1 LRKPEA
7 EGKLEEVE
15 RQKTNLRRP
24 APPAPDPRIRR
35 TRERLGTALI
45 ELIRDKPIDAVTVQ
59 DVLDRA
65 RVGRST
71 FYVHYRD
78 KNDLLFTQLEQFLDF
93 MSTILSKQR
102 EESRRVAPVAEMF
115 EHIGGQNR
123 MYRALADSGHLQDFF
138 DMAQDAFARGIARR
152 LRESGRVAR
161 LSRVELRARG
171 TLLAGSLLALLRWWI
186 DRGAKESPKAMD
198 DMFHRMVWEGLG

>member
-1 LRKPEA
+1 MQKLIAAKKLDSMQRRKS
-7 EGKLEEVE
+7 
-15 RQKTNLRRP
+15 
-24 APPAPDPRIRR
+24 DPRARR
-35 TRERLGTALI
+35 TRERLGGALI
-45 ELIRDKPIDAVTVQ
+45 ELIREKPFDAITVQ
-59 DVLDRA
+59 EVLDRA

-78 KNDLLFTQLEQFLDF
+78 KNDLLFSQLEMFLEF
-93 MSTILSKQR
+93 MSTKLSAER

-123 MYRALADSGHLQDFF
+123 MYRALAEAGQLQDFF

-152 LRESGRVAR
+152 LRESGRVAG
-161 LSRVELRARG
+161 LSRSELAARG

-198 DMFHRMVWEGLG
+198 AMFHRLVWEGVE